1 MEAQELSIGSLVRV
15 NKDVCIKKGTIVEIR
30 QIDADNTFEELRGCA
45 FCRPLDKK
53 QFGGGVWLD
62 YLDPIPIT
70 PEILEKNGF
79 YYGHTAGEEDNC
91 VLACEYPKK
100 GWCYGEGAGEI
111 KIIFPNETDG
121 GLIRIDDECFD
132 RAIAFVFG
140 KQVFVHELQHA
151 LRLCGIDKEIE
162 L

>member
-1 MEAQELSIGSLVRV
+1 MKAQELMIGDWVYGLYP
-15 NKDVCIKKGTIVEIR
+15 NKERYEVPFRISAIDTYPSNRSPRIV
-30 QIDADNTFEELRGCA
+30 T
-45 FCRPLDKK
+45 
-53 QFGGGVWLD
+53 FGGYGFQEESLE
-62 YLDPIPIT
+62 PIPIT

-151 LRLCGIDKEIE
+151 LRLCGIEKEIE